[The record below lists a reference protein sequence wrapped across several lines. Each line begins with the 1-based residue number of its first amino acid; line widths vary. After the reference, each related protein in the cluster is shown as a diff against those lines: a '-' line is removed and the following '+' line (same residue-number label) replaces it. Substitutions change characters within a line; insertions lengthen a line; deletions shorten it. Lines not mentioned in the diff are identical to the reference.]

1 MSTNLEYTYIK
12 RILQLIKNFNFT
24 STFNQQQ
31 KLIIVLCHRVKSVFM
46 ETFLYQVTYSCVYSV
61 EAVLY
66 SAVAHNPLW
75 TLEPGLLREGM
86 LISLHC

>member
-1 MSTNLEYTYIK
+1 MSTNMEYTYIK
-12 RILQLIKNFNFT
+12 WALQLIKCFNFT

-31 KLIIVLCHRVKSVFM
+31 KLIIALSQRVKLVFM
-46 ETFLYQVTYSCVYSV
+46 ETFLYSGYFCGYSV
-61 EAVLY
+61 EVILY
-66 SAVAHNPLW
+66 SAVAHNPVW